1 MYYAILCNL
10 CCFKAAFTQYFE
22 DTLNNGQFVQDFD
35 TYTEVINLERS
46 GMIVSSNDTLLYC
59 YELSGNFFQSN
70 GPGHKLTTI

>member
-1 MYYAILCNL
+1 MQYCVIYVV
-10 CCFKAAFTQYFE
+10 FKVAFTQYFE

-59 YELSGNFFQSN
+59 CELSGNFFQSN